1 MKLRALFRRIDS
13 PLRSGDRE
21 GRASLLAL
29 GLLAVLLTV
38 GLAAPNGV
46 LQKLDGGEETPVL
59 TGADV
64 DAPAA
69 EIAAAAEQAVQTEP
83 ASPTELAPA
92 LAEEEAA
99 VDAQAESEATQAE
112 PDIDLSRV
120 IAGEKAVIRPYG
132 FDYNPNTE
140 DYRFHRG
147 SDLAAAS
154 GQPVFAP
161 ADGVIREAI
170 EDAYWGGMMVV
181 DFDGWSA
188 VLRCVTPRVEA
199 GTKVAAGEFIAS
211 VAPAPAE
218 AARTS
223 WWAARGTTPWSAA
236 AATTC
241 SCSTRTTARM

>member
-13 PLRSGDRE
+13 PLRGGDRE

-29 GLLAVLLTV
+29 GLLAVLLAV

-59 TGADV
+59 TGADI

-69 EIAAAAEQAVQTEP
+69 ETAAAAEQAVQTEP

-92 LAEEEAA
+92 LAEEETAPAA
-99 VDAQAESEATQAE
+99 VEEPEAAE

-218 AARTS
+218 AAQEPHFHLEVEVEGQS
-223 WWAARGTTPWSAA
+223 LDPAFYF
-236 AATTC
+236 
-241 SCSTRTTARM
+241 

>member
-1 MKLRALFRRIDS
+1 MKLRALFRRDEG
-13 PLRSGDRE
+13 PLTGPDRE

-46 LQKLDGGEETPVL
+46 LQKLDGEDVPVL

-64 DAPAA
+64 VETA
-69 EIAAAAEQAVQTEP
+69 EEAAAPIEQPVQTEP

-92 LAEEEAA
+92 LAAEEAA
-99 VDAQAESEATQAE
+99 PAEAEAEAEE

-147 SDLAAAS
+147 SDLAAAA

-161 ADGVIREAI
+161 ADGTVREAA
-170 EDAYWGGMMVV
+170 EDAYWGGWMVV

-188 VLRCVTPRVEA
+188 VLRCVTPRAEA
-199 GTKVAAGEFIAS
+199 GTEVKAGEFIAS

-218 AARTS
+218 AAQEPHFHLEVEVEGS
-223 WWAARGTTPWSAA
+223 SLDPAFYF
-236 AATTC
+236 
-241 SCSTRTTARM
+241 

>member
-1 MKLRALFRRIDS
+1 MKLRALFRREDA
-13 PLRSGDRE
+13 PEAGPDRE

-29 GLLAVLLTV
+29 GLLTLLLAV
-38 GLAAPNGV
+38 GLAAPGGI
-46 LQKLDGGEETPVL
+46 LQRLDGEDAELPVV

-69 EIAAAAEQAVQTEP
+69 EEASATEQPTPAEP
-83 ASPTELAPA
+83 ATELAPA

-99 VDAQAESEATQAE
+99 PAAAETEAEPVSE
-112 PDIDLSRV
+112 PDIDLSRL
-120 IAGEKAVIRPYG
+120 IAGEKAIIRPYG

-161 ADGVIREAI
+161 ADGVVREAY
-170 EDAYWGGMMVV
+170 EDAYWGGYMAV

-199 GTKVAAGEFIAS
+199 GERVAAGQFIAS

-218 AARTS
+218 AAEEPHFHLEVEVEGQS
-223 WWAARGTTPWSAA
+223 LDPAFYF
-236 AATTC
+236 
-241 SCSTRTTARM
+241 